1 MPSVL
6 RTLPL
11 ATLALLAGCGEAGL
25 SGSFGDAEREVRYD
39 FHPAGRVR
47 ITMLGASVAGQ
58 YTLQDD
64 KVIVTSPQGTVVLTR
79 RGQSLHGPRGV
90 ALQRQ
95 SPVAEPLGDADNR
108 NDEGNTP

>member
-25 SGSFGDAEREVRYD
+25 SGTFGDAEGEVRYD
-39 FHPAGRVR
+39 FHPAGGVR

-79 RGQSLHGPRGV
+79 RGEFLHGPRGV
-90 ALQRQ
+90 ALQRL
-95 SPVAEPLGDADNR
+95 SPVAEPLSDADDR
-108 NDEGNTP
+108 NHQRDTP